1 MIRVLVV
8 DDHTSFRQSLAF
20 MLQREADLTVVGQ
33 AGSLAEARHKLKGVE
48 VAVVDIGLPNG
59 DGLALINDVHDTN
72 PLCRV
77 LVVTGSSASID
88 VARAV
93 IMGAEGV
100 LHKSVDIHDIIAAVR
115 RLGTGEDLLTR
126 KQILTIVRFANEQ
139 GERISNAQTRLERLT
154 RREWDVLLALA
165 EGLSDKDIGEKLQ
178 ISTETVR
185 SHIVRILSKLEV
197 HSRLQALVFAVRFG
211 GVKIS

>member
-100 LHKSVDIHDIIAAVR
+100 LHKSVDVHDIIAAVR

-139 GERISNAQTRLERLT
+139 GEQISNAQTRLERLT

-178 ISTETVR
+178 ISRETVR
-185 SHIVRILSKLEV
+185 SHVVRILSKLEV